1 MFKNV
6 FLFFTAMLFLFS
18 CGHMAYAG
26 GSSVNFSWVKA
37 DNPTWG
43 TKIYIGT
50 EPGVYTNSEDAG
62 KNTDVYH
69 LVNLQYS
76 MKYYFTA
83 THYLD
88 GVESVKTEE
97 ISFTTED
104 QPETTFS
111 PLDEIIE
118 AIKSYN
124 FTLTIEP
131 F

>member
-6 FLFFTAMLFLFS
+6 FLFFAAMLFLFS
-18 CGHMAYAG
+18 WNQEVYAG
-26 GSSVNFSWVKA
+26 GSSVDFSWIKA
-37 DNPTWG
+37 DNPAWG

-50 EPGVYTNSEDAG
+50 EPGIYVNSEDAG

-76 MKYYFTA
+76 TKYYFTA

-88 GVESVKTEE
+88 GAESIKTEE
-97 ISFTTED
+97 ISFTTKD

-111 PLDEIIE
+111 PLEEIIE
-118 AIKSYN
+118 DIRSYN
-124 FTLTIEP
+124 FILTIEP